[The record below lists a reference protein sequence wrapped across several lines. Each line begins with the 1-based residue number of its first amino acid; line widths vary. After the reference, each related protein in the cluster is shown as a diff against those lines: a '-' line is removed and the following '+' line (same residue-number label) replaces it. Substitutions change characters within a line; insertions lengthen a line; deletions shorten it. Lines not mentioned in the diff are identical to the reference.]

1 RWSSGIE
8 MDVQDANATPLVITF
23 RNSQRPIAAAF
34 LSGSPLRQD
43 SSNGSESWVLD
54 NPPSD
59 RSGSVYLD
67 LYDQDENKVFAV
79 ADGLQSQNLGEQF
92 GSPEH
97 YGDLGQG
104 YYAKGT
110 Y

>member
-1 RWSSGIE
+1 MLELPSFLPPPHTC
-8 MDVQDANATPLVITF
+8 NPPL
-23 RNSQRPIAAAF
+23 
-34 LSGSPLRQD
+34 L
-43 SSNGSESWVLD
+43 SWVLD